1 MSEALKALVY
11 WAVALV
17 AIILA
22 FSVFTPREESG
33 ELLSCSDF
41 MELVRRGQV
50 EYVMIRGRRISGTL
64 TKGGSVVTY
73 ISDYPNPGFIGALK
87 VHNVR
92 IEAQPMFLR
101 PILIVPLL
109 LVLLALIGATCIVHL
124 RLATRGSW
132 SRKVNRAIKDLF
144 ERHG

>member
-1 MSEALKALVY
+1 MNTFVY
-11 WAVALV
+11 WVVALF

-22 FSVFTPREESG
+22 FSVLTPRKDSG
-33 ELLSCSDF
+33 DLLSYSDF
-41 MELVRRGQV
+41 MGRVRRGQV
-50 EYVMIRGRRISGTL
+50 EQVMIRGKKISGTL
-64 TKGGSVVTY
+64 TKGGSIVIY
-73 ISDYPNPGFIGALK
+73 ISDYPNPEFIGALK

-92 IEAQPMFLR
+92 IETQSIFLR

-109 LVLLALIGATCIVHL
+109 VVLLALIGATCIVHL